1 MSLDH
6 YDIFLQTKFFHLLT
20 PKQLIAKLNQET
32 LVRVELYTSKDPH
45 SKPIELISPVWSQVS
60 DDTVLFES
68 FLEETKALIDSSVIV
83 RIESFD
89 GQLFFLETH
98 QKFKNNWLEV
108 QFKVTKLDRQDKTKS
123 KRLILMSP
131 SDSGKYLYEE
141 ARKEA
146 VRYKGRLL
154 YIQHFGFLGK
164 VHPMFYTESR
174 FQKL

>member
-20 PKQLIAKLNQET
+20 PEHLKDKLNKET
-32 LVRVELYTSKDPH
+32 LVRIEFYISKDLH
-45 SKPIELISPVWSQVS
+45 SKPIEIISPIWNQES
-60 DDTVLFES
+60 DDPMLFES
-68 FLEETKALIDSSVIV
+68 FLQQTKAILDLSFVV

-108 QFKVTKLDRQDKTKS
+108 QFKVTKRDRHDKTKS
-123 KRLILMSP
+123 KRLVLVSP
-131 SDSGKYLYEE
+131 SDSGKFFYEQ
-141 ARKEA
+141 ARKDA

-164 VHPMFYTESR
+164 VHPMFYTKSR
-174 FQKL
+174 LQKL

>member
-6 YDIFLQTKFFHLLT
+6 YDIFLQTRFFHLLT
-20 PKQLIAKLNQET
+20 PEHLMDKLNKDT
-32 LVRVELYTSKDPH
+32 LVRIEIYTSKDPH
-45 SKPIELISPVWSQVS
+45 SKPIELVSPVWSQES
-60 DDTVLFES
+60 DDQELFES
-68 FLEETKALIDSSVIV
+68 FLLEARTLIDLSFVV

-108 QFKVTKLDRQDKTKS
+108 QFKVTKRDRHNKTKS

-131 SDSGKYLYEE
+131 SDSGKFLYEQ
-141 ARKEA
+141 ARKDA
-146 VRYKGRLL
+146 IRYKGRLL